1 MKFFGFGSRRAQVVR
16 DSTDQ
21 VYTGSGYRIRDAD
34 LRKIHR
40 AAVKGDAAEVERCLA
55 RRSRD
60 LNARDKQRRT
70 ALHLACAHGHVE
82 VVSLLVDRKC
92 QIDVYRSQ
100 LFRHDAVH
108 SQEETCA
115 SILLKHGAN
124 PNLKDSY
131 GNTAL
136 HYAVYNDA
144 TSLAEKLLS
153 HDADI
158 EALDKVGNTPLLFAV
173 ICKKEKMVQFLVKRQ
188 ANVHAVN
195 RSALILAVHHGLP
208 DTVNLLLQQN
218 INIFSQD
225 KYGRDATDYAISC
238 DSTRIK
244 NQIMEHKKKI
254 LEKDKPGKT
263 SDLEFLI
270 SLNFLVDSEEE
281 QERLERSEK
290 KEPEDFHSHE
300 KMKDPMHENG
310 ILKRDI
316 AMLREE
322 ICTLKNDSLKKENKY
337 FKDFEIIKEINA
349 RLEKSNKLSEE
360 MITKILSQY
369 RQQLKDLQAEN
380 TSLKSELGKEKEDEE
395 RLEAETESYQSG
407 LAAAIR
413 EHNQRVEAERDLKLS
428 LQRTQDISLQI
439 NMSSELKDEFLK
451 EKLSKTQIKFNT
463 LKDKLCKISDTLRE
477 KTLALETAQNQLR
490 QTQQQIKE
498 MKEMYQNADAKV
510 SKSTGKRNYVEERIC
525 ELQRKNLWLK
535 QQLDDAYQKG
545 DNEETIINIQ
555 GGFFESGKKCLLLEE
570 KNKKLMNECSRLKER
585 LFQHEKEK
593 AVDVRQLQQQLAD
606 SLKNISTS
614 ELPLEGTSRCHI
626 NLDETQASKK
636 KLFQVESQPEE
647 EKKELRKRSELISSL
662 KYNMDQI
669 RKKNDELEKERAG
682 YKKLLEMTKCLLNEF
697 GNEEL
702 VFHGD
707 LETDQLE
714 MNITKL
720 KHKFDD
726 LTEELGAVSSKC
738 LYLAKNNQVIQQELI
753 SMKDVQQK
761 YEKLEEVN
769 KTLEQEVVNLKTHK
783 EKNMVDL
790 SELEEYKLQIEERT
804 RQERKKLEEIGLQK
818 QAEYE
823 KHLEQLKKNYMASVN
838 KIDLIQKDAKYQF
851 CKMKTAYEEATTEL
865 KEYKEAFA
873 IALKANRSMSKK
885 VKKSNKIITRV
896 RSMLHMENRQTTP
909 FLSPPPVRPD
919 PGSPGVGNLNS
930 MGLHRKYIPK
940 KP

>member
-92 QIDVYRSQ
+92 QIDVLDKLNRTPLIQ
-100 LFRHDAVH
+100 AVH

-195 RSALILAVHHGLP
+195 RLRRSALILAVHHGLP

-254 LEKDKPGKT
+254 LEKDKPDVGSSEESLLSIFQELCVDSRTKPEDEDLTVATKQCVPEKVSEPLPGPSNDKGNSVVNGKKEGPPAKQPSWEPATEMGDSAVKDVVQRKSIQT
-263 SDLEFLI
+263 SRAGQD
-270 SLNFLVDSEEE
+270 FLVDSEEE

-290 KEPEDFHSHE
+290 KEPEAKEGKNTNKSEEIQLSENTCDSTSSDAADGLTQQRKIRKTYPQQFPKDMKEEHDRCTLKQENEEKSNANMLYKKLKEELEGKLEQYEKEAKQQLKLTVQSLEMELKTLRNNPNQDFHSHE

-593 AVDVRQLQQQLAD
+593 AVVSIKEDKYFQT
-606 SLKNISTS
+606 SGKNISTFGS
-614 ELPLEGTSRCHI
+614 EYVL
-626 NLDETQASKK
+626 NL
-636 KLFQVESQPEE
+636 VE
-647 EKKELRKRSELISSL
+647 
-662 KYNMDQI
+662 
-669 RKKNDELEKERAG
+669 
-682 YKKLLEMTKCLLNEF
+682 
-697 GNEEL
+697 
-702 VFHGD
+702 
-707 LETDQLE
+707 
-714 MNITKL
+714 
-720 KHKFDD
+720 
-726 LTEELGAVSSKC
+726 
-738 LYLAKNNQVIQQELI
+738 
-753 SMKDVQQK
+753 
-761 YEKLEEVN
+761 
-769 KTLEQEVVNLKTHK
+769 
-783 EKNMVDL
+783 
-790 SELEEYKLQIEERT
+790 
-804 RQERKKLEEIGLQK
+804 
-818 QAEYE
+818 
-823 KHLEQLKKNYMASVN
+823 
-838 KIDLIQKDAKYQF
+838 
-851 CKMKTAYEEATTEL
+851 
-865 KEYKEAFA
+865 
-873 IALKANRSMSKK
+873 
-885 VKKSNKIITRV
+885 
-896 RSMLHMENRQTTP
+896 
-909 FLSPPPVRPD
+909 
-919 PGSPGVGNLNS
+919 
-930 MGLHRKYIPK
+930 
-940 KP
+940 